1 MLRSRQGRDAVDSLT
16 IDVAATAPTD
26 VRATSLLL
34 FTDQRAALPAAGPVA
49 AVDAALDGALGTLAA
64 EGELNGRKGELVVIH
79 TLGRLPVS
87 RVILAGLGKTGG
99 GDRDRVRGTVAS
111 AARHARALS
120 DGSLAVALQGPA
132 LGSLPLEDLARA
144 ATEGAVLGLYRFD
157 RYRSDTAEL
166 NHALDRLLLLGADMA
181 ALARGRDVGRAIAEA
196 ANLSR
201 DFANEPSNVL
211 TPREFAQRA
220 RACADEGG
228 LDCEI
233 LDRDAITALGMGAFL
248 GVAQGSHEPPQFIVM
263 RHRGGGEEPGIG
275 FVGKGITFDTGGI
288 SIKPAANM
296 AAMKQDM
303 SGGGAVIAA
312 TAALARLQVPVNAT
326 AIVPATENMPG
337 GSAIKPGDVLTA
349 MNGTSIEVINTD
361 AEGRLV
367 LADALSYANHLH
379 LSPIIDVAT
388 LTGAC
393 AVALGDV
400 ASGLMAND
408 DALAQEVIAAGQRG
422 GERVWQLPM
431 YEEYDEKIKSRIA
444 DVKNIGGRYGG
455 AITAAKFLAK
465 FAGETPWAH
474 LDIAGTDDSDKDQGV
489 LVKGATGVAV
499 RTLIEF
505 ALGRAKGTLK

>member
-1 MLRSRQGRDAVDSLT
+1 MLRSQEGRGAVDSLT
-16 IDVAATAPTD
+16 IDIAAAAPTD

-34 FTDQRAALPAAGPVA
+34 LIDQREALPAAGPAA
-49 AVDAALDGALGTLAA
+49 AVDAALDGALSALVA
-64 EGELNGRKGELVVIH
+64 EGELSGRKGELVVVH
-79 TLGRLPVS
+79 ALGRLPVR
-87 RVILAGLGKTGG
+87 RVILAGLGQADGV
-99 GDRDRVRGTVAS
+99 DRDRVRGTVAT
-111 AARHARALS
+111 AARQARALS
-120 DGSLAVALQGPA
+120 DGSLAVALAGPA
-132 LGSLPLEDLARA
+132 LEALPPEELARA

-157 RYRSDTAEL
+157 RYRSETAEPR
-166 NHALDRLLLLGADMA
+166 HALDRLLLLGGDTD
-181 ALARGRDVGRAIAEA
+181 ALGRGRDLGRVIAEA

-201 DFANEPSNVL
+201 DFANEPSNML

-220 RACADEGG
+220 RACAEESG

-233 LDRDAITALGMGAFL
+233 LDREAITALGMGAFL
-248 GVAQGSHEPPQFIVM
+248 GVAQGSHEPPQFIVL

-275 FVGKGITFDTGGI
+275 FAGKGITFDTGGI

-312 TAALARLQVPVNAT
+312 TAALARLQAPVNVT

-361 AEGRLV
+361 AEGRLI
-367 LADALSYANHLH
+367 LADALSYANHLR

-393 AVALGDV
+393 AVALGDI

-408 DALAQEVIAAGQRG
+408 DDLAQEVIAAGRRG
-422 GERVWQLPM
+422 GERLWQLPM

-444 DVKNIGGRYGG
+444 DVKNTGGRYAG

-489 LVKGATGVAV
+489 LVKGASGVAV

-505 ALGRAKGTLK
+505 ALGRAKGAA